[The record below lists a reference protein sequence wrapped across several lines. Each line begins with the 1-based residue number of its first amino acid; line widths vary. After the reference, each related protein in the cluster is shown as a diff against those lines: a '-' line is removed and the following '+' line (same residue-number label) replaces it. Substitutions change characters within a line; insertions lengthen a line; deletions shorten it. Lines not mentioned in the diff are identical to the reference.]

1 MTDHAGVAARGAL
14 IAAVVLI
21 ASCAAPATRAPQAF
35 HVRLDTTK
43 GAIVLELQRAWAPH
57 GVDRF
62 HELVRAGYYDDTAI
76 FRIRAGVFAQFG
88 IAGDPA
94 VEGWLG
100 AHWWLQWVITG
111 LFAALL
117 ALLLYRRRPPV
128 PAPMPVKSVGE
139 SVAFEF
145 VSVKPTTPP
154 AEPPH
159 ASVQTA

>member
-94 VEGWLG
+94 VARSWRSRTITDDPRVLPNTRG
-100 AHWWLQWVITG
+100 AV
-111 LFAALL
+111 AL
-117 ALLLYRRRPPV
+117 AFK
-128 PAPMPVKSVGE
+128 APDGR
-139 SVAFEF
+139 
-145 VSVKPTTPP
+145 TTQ
-154 AEPPH
+154 
-159 ASVQTA
+159 VFINL